1 MAKVPRSQNSHA
13 DSLATLALSSN
24 ECVPRMIFVK
34 LLEQPSIEHCPV
46 VASASSFEPSW
57 MDPYVSFLTDG
68 SLLTDTKEVEKMRR
82 TLARLWLFEDKK
94 LYRKSF
100 EGPYLL

>member
-1 MAKVPRSQNSHA
+1 MAKAPRSQNSHV

-24 ECVPRMIFVK
+24 EYVPRMIFVE
-34 LLEQPSIEHCPV
+34 LLEQPNIEHCLV
-46 VASASSFEPSW
+46 VASALSFEPSW

-68 SLLTDTKEVEKMRR
+68 SLLTDTKEAEKMRR
-82 TLARLWLFEDKK
+82 TLARLWLSEDKK

>member
-1 MAKVPRSQNSHA
+1 MAKVPRSQNSHV
-13 DSLATLALSSN
+13 DSLATLALPLN

-34 LLEQPSIEHCPV
+34 LLEQPSIEHFPII
-46 VASASSFEPSW
+46 ASALSFEPSW

-68 SLLTDTKEVEKMRR
+68 SLLTDTKEAEKMRR
-82 TLARLWLFEDKK
+82 TLARLWLSKDKK